1 MNIKTHRLNS
11 KNEISKAALGLFIK
25 KGIKATTTREIARK
39 AGIAEGTIYR
49 HFKSKNDIAS
59 ELFLNYMTVFRDRLS
74 EAERK
79 SNHPRESIKEMINAF
94 FYFAKTEPK
103 AYNYIM
109 AGHYSELP
117 KMTTNFSKPKDVFV
131 NAIKKGIAKG
141 DFTKMDENLGAALVI
156 GMITRSILFF
166 NNGFIAKDYE
176 SIVSEVRKA
185 TLKVLSIEQLV

>member
-117 KMTTNFSKPKDVFV
+117 KITTNFSKPKDVFV

>member
-1 MNIKTHRLNS
+1 MKTHRTHS
-11 KNEISKAALGLFIK
+11 KNQISKAALGLFIR
-25 KGIKATTTREIARK
+25 KGIKATTTREIATR

-59 ELFLNYMTVFRDRLS
+59 ELFLNYMTMFKERLS
-74 EAERK
+74 KAEEEFDD
-79 SNHPRESIKEMINAF
+79 PRESIEKMINVF
-94 FYFAKTEPK
+94 FEFAKNEPK

-117 KMTTNFSKPKDVFV
+117 RMTTNFSKPKDVFV

-166 NNGFIAKDYE
+166 KIGIIAKNDE
-176 SIVSEVRKA
+176 NIVSEVTKA
-185 TLKVLSIEQLV
+185 ALKVLLKE

>member
-1 MNIKTHRLNS
+1 MNIKTNRPDS
-11 KNEISKAALGLFIK
+11 KNQISKAALGLFIK
-25 KGIKATTTREIARK
+25 KGIKATTTKEIARK

-74 EAERK
+74 EAEMK
-79 SNHPRESIKEMINAF
+79 SNEPRESIKEMINAF
-94 FYFAKTEPK
+94 FHFAKSEPK

-131 NAIKKGIAKG
+131 NAIKNGIAKG
-141 DFTKMDENLGAALVI
+141 DFTKIDENLGAALVI

-176 SIVSEVRKA
+176 SIVSEVTKA
-185 TLKVLSIEQLV
+185 ALNVLSIEQLI